1 MQGGPYIVRLHVI
14 MLLNDPLGI
23 IFTISQNYIFSIAL
37 NNRNKITIGF
47 LLILRLYE
55 Y

>member
-1 MQGGPYIVRLHVI
+1 MKEGPYIVRLPVI
-14 MLLNDPLGI
+14 MLLNDPLEI
-23 IFTISQNYIFSIAL
+23 TFITSQNYIFSIAL
-37 NNRNKITIGF
+37 NNINKITIGF